1 MAEQAERRR
10 LADRPLLKL
19 GGKPFIPCPGTRADG
34 TPCKGRHTCPAHAE
48 GPRCTGT
55 RADGKPCTRAARD
68 GTGTC
73 PVHAPGA
80 ADTRAKKRQEKKKE
94 VAAMPRE
101 DSEATVRRREEDK
114 ARAALKRLGE
124 PVPIEN
130 ALVELQKV
138 AAEVIAFK
146 DFLRVKLFDID
157 VADWRFTSAQNLEQV
172 HGIAQLFERALDRT
186 IITLTSLSR
195 VQADDR
201 LAAIEE
207 AKLAMVLAAL
217 RGALTEAGLDATVA
231 EIIKQAFSRRIRVIR
246 TERIRSFSSLND
258 PTSTMDAG
266 FSAGVSPTRT
276 RPGRHGSVMLR
287 PKPVVIILRT
297 STIGFAL
304 AFAPR
309 SQPRAL
315 QPLR

>member
-1 MAEQAERRR
+1 
-10 LADRPLLKL
+10 
-19 GGKPFIPCPGTRADG
+19 
-34 TPCKGRHTCPAHAE
+34 
-48 GPRCTGT
+48 
-55 RADGKPCTRAARD
+55 
-68 GTGTC
+68 
-73 PVHAPGA
+73 
-80 ADTRAKKRQEKKKE
+80 
-94 VAAMPRE
+94 MPRE

-146 DFLRVKLFDID
+146 DFLRAKLFDID

-246 TERIRSFSSLND
+246 TGG
-258 PTSTMDAG
+258 P
-266 FSAGVSPTRT
+266 
-276 RPGRHGSVMLR
+276 PGG
-287 PKPVVIILRT
+287 
-297 STIGFAL
+297 
-304 AFAPR
+304 
-309 SQPRAL
+309 RAL
-315 QPLR
+315 PPGEAA